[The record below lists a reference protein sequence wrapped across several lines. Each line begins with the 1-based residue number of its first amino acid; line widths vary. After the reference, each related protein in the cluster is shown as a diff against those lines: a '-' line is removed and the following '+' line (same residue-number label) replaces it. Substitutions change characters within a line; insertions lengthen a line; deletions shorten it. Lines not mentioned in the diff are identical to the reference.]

1 MYKKNK
7 KIDFRLFFI
16 LCIYMNQVDLTTS
29 NAIDSTVISDVEY
42 QKRKILRKI
51 SDIIYFGTFKD
62 DIDLIIDD
70 CCKLNTTL
78 ANQYFYELI
87 SNLQSNDMYLN
98 DDIYILEEILKI
110 RKFLNANLI

>member
-1 MYKKNK
+1 
-7 KIDFRLFFI
+7 
-16 LCIYMNQVDLTTS
+16 MNQVDLTTS

-87 SNLQSNDMYLN
+87 IRKSNLGAYTSQGF
-98 DDIYILEEILKI
+98 IHIFEK
-110 RKFLNANLI
+110 

>member
-1 MYKKNK
+1 MPHTEFSLVNILKNSTEGAYNHERSFFKK
-7 KIDFRLFFI
+7 L
-16 LCIYMNQVDLTTS
+16 Y
-29 NAIDSTVISDVEY
+29 
-42 QKRKILRKI
+42 
-51 SDIIYFGTFKD
+51 

-110 RKFLNANLI
+110 RKFLNANSIDISKLKFD